1 MNRHLNLGVEE
12 SDVNNNP
19 TKPLIR
25 WNPSIDVWWDSVMRN
40 ASDYCEPTWLDA
52 EDPLFILY
60 TRFAQ
65 LLHTYYLNAIQ

>member
-1 MNRHLNLGVEE
+1 MIACIVNRHLNLGVEE

-19 TKPLIR
+19 TKPLIK
-25 WNPSIDVWWDSVMRN
+25 WNPETDVWWDSVMRN

-60 TRFAQ
+60 TRFVQ
-65 LLHTYYLNAIQ
+65 LFH